1 MLWHDEIDEDE
12 DDELCYFF
20 YIYIVQLSVL
30 ADVRAAVQQGG
41 EDQDREQYR
50 HGRLRPRPWQ
60 VSTS

>member
-1 MLWHDEIDEDE
+1 MMKLMRMKMMSFAI
-12 DDELCYFF
+12 F

-41 EDQDREQYR
+41 EDQDREQHR